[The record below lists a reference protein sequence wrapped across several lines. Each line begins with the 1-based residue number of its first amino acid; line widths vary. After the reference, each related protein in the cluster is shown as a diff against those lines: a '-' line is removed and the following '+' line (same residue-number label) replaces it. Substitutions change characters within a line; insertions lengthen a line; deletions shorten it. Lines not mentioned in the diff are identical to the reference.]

1 LTKQVASADSA
12 GHSTLDGQ
20 VVPPV
25 VPELHRSASNSMV
38 YVSLPP
44 SRESEP
50 QEECSE
56 RMHLQR
62 PEYHAGVTAKSRHSE
77 AHFLAMH
84 QLTTLCSSCPEVFSS
99 ESEHP

>member
-1 LTKQVASADSA
+1 
-12 GHSTLDGQ
+12 
-20 VVPPV
+20 

-62 PEYHAGVTAKSRHSE
+62 PEYHASLQE
-77 AHFLAMH
+77 
-84 QLTTLCSSCPEVFSS
+84 
-99 ESEHP
+99 